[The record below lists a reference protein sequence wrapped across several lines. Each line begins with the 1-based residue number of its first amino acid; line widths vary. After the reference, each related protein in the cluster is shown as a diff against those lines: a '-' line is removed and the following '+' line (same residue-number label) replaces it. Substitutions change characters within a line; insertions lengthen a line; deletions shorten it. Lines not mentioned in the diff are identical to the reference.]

1 MPPLILPARSVS
13 RPAVVTALILLSA
26 ACATNRSAMKPAPDA
41 AAERAMASDTPLS
54 PEETRAEPAQAGIG
68 RLLIRRASMLLEV
81 ENPEAVARRVAAV
94 TASLG
99 GYIEQSR
106 ESSGGGVHIRV
117 RVPAATLEEAMDSVA
132 TLGRVEKRQISADD
146 VTEQVV
152 DLGARVATR
161 RAVRDRLRSLLE
173 RASSI
178 EDVITVERELARVQG
193 ELDALERRLEYLR
206 GSSAM
211 AVMEVDA
218 RRKRILG
225 PLGWVV
231 AGAVWVVEKAFI
243 IR

>member
-1 MPPLILPARSVS
+1 MPPFILPARLVS

-26 ACATNRSAMKPAPDA
+26 ACATGRSATPAAPDA
-41 AAERAMASDTPLS
+41 VDARAATKDIPLS
-54 PEETRAEPAQAGIG
+54 LEQTGGQPSQAGIG
-68 RLLIRRASMLLEV
+68 RMLIRRASMLPEV
-81 ENPEAVARRVAAV
+81 ENPEVVARRVAAV

-106 ESSGGGVHIRV
+106 ESSGGGVHIKV
-117 RVPAATLEEAMDSVA
+117 RVPAETLEEAMDSVA
-132 TLGRVEKRQISADD
+132 KMGRVEKRQISADD

-161 RAVRDRLRSLLE
+161 RAIRDRLRSLLE

-211 AVMEVDA
+211 AEMSVDA
-218 RRKRILG
+218 RKKRILG

-231 AGAVWVVEKAFI
+231 AGAAWVVEKAFI